1 MLRALIVSLAAALP
15 VALTVSAPAEAQIF
29 KVPFHA
35 TQERTQFSGPY
46 EPYALHVLRHS
57 ARRFEVLFKPGFVDP
72 ATAIRAVAPLCAQ
85 TGRKAYGVGTTAP
98 AEVTVGSDGAFVL
111 QAYRVNCQ

>member
-1 MLRALIVSLAAALP
+1 MLRALIVSLAVALPAALT
-15 VALTVSAPAEAQIF
+15 LSAPAEAQIF

-35 TQERTQFSGPY
+35 TQESARFSGPF

-72 ATAIRAVAPLCAQ
+72 ATAIRAVTPLCAQ
-85 TGRKAYGVGTTAP
+85 TGRKAYGVGSTAP
-98 AEVTVGSDGAFVL
+98 AEVVVGSDGAFVL
-111 QAYRVNCQ
+111 QGYRVNCK